1 MINLN
6 DPGSLTVDSVKDL
19 IASKDDSAD
28 RQIRVMDNGDVVL
41 SDDIGSQNLTGVR
54 FRLDTL
60 NAGNGYVGKAA
71 AGDQSWV
78 GRVHRAIEEHWKDGT
93 RGYVDLY

>member
-6 DPGSLTVDSVKDL
+6 DPDSLTRDSVRDL

-41 SDDIGSQNLTGVR
+41 SDDVGTLNLAGVR
-54 FRLDTL
+54 FRLETL
-60 NAGNGYVGKAA
+60 HRGNGYAGAEAA
-71 AGDQSWV
+71 MDDSWV
-78 GRVHRAIEEHWKDGT
+78 GRIHRALEENWKDGT
-93 RGYVDLY
+93 RGYIDSF